1 MATIQTFICRFQPKL
16 RQRRPGPMTKYLVPV
31 SWWAY
36 DDDRLDARGPAK
48 RVEALVSV
56 KAYDPKEA
64 RKLVVKEWGNY
75 GSVGTAAVSTTT
87 KQAVQTDES

>member
-1 MATIQTFICRFQPKL
+1 MATIQTFTCRFQPMRRANL
-16 RQRRPGPMTKYLVPV
+16 RGWSAMKEYLVPV

-36 DDDRLDARGPAK
+36 DDDRLDGRGPAK

-56 KAYDPKEA
+56 KAHDLREA

-75 GSVGTAAVSTTT
+75 GSVGTAAVQEA
-87 KQAVQTDES
+87 K

>member
-1 MATIQTFICRFQPKL
+1 MAQIKTFTCRFQPMRRANL
-16 RQRRPGPMTKYLVPV
+16 RGWATMKEYLVPV

-36 DDDRLDARGPAK
+36 DDDRLETALDWVSRVE

-56 KAYDPKEA
+56 KAHDLREA

-75 GSVGTAAVSTTT
+75 GHVGAAV
-87 KQAVQTDES
+87 KQEVAA

>member
-1 MATIQTFICRFQPKL
+1 MATIIQTFTCRFQPML
-16 RQRRPGPMTKYLVPV
+16 RTGMDHWVPMTEYLVPV

-48 RVEALVSV
+48 RVEAQVSV
-56 KAYDPKEA
+56 KAYSTKEA

-75 GSVGTAAVSTTT
+75 GSVGTAVEVA
-87 KQAVQTDES
+87 A